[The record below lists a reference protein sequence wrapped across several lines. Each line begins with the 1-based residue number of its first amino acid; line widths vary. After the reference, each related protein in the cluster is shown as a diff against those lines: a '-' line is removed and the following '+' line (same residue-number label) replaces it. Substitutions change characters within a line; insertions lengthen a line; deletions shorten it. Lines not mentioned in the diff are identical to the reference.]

1 MAFSRS
7 PTSLKMTKHQAGSAL
22 KGGRGKK
29 AKDEAAK
36 KPQYSVPEEVI
47 PFIFQ
52 YLSWRDGYRAGRVSR
67 AWHEAHAS
75 ILLPTSP
82 MQVGLHWRA
91 STYTGESWD
100 DILSEFAPDD
110 TCFASQYAPQLA
122 MLTVSG
128 LPHALRRPTGWNKLF
143 HVIQERKLLPR
154 ACTIICMYS
163 DFGIMASTAAGGH
176 YDLSELESSAIDDM
190 AVNITVGYFPNTTL
204 QVLEPTKHE
213 IRDGLLTPALSPST
227 NSILVYSTNGAQCDH
242 LVRLMA
248 TVHTSAN
255 IVGTILPFTDRCV
268 PIAVRRISPAG
279 PSISHPTHLCVAF
292 DGRVA
297 SAPFVSLGFKTIS
310 PILQCEHM
318 QTRRHPYFK
327 VLHTFESVAVAA
339 SPTSPA
345 MSVAPIQLL
354 NSVAE
359 ASGNVYLFK
368 AETEAEIAAF
378 IAAPHAVH
386 LDRTVCIYDK
396 QHGIVFSQADA
407 ESGAAPWC
415 EGMFGVFCVQD
426 AVAGQS
432 DLAHALALAKAAA
445 SGATV
450 LGGLT
455 YPCAARGE
463 GFYGENDVEAHT
475 FASVFPDTPLAGVIS
490 GGEIGPLAMPGGSLS
505 PDRKIDMQ
513 SYTTCGA
520 LFYLRP

>member
-1 MAFSRS
+1 
-7 PTSLKMTKHQAGSAL
+7 MTKHQAGSAL

-29 AKDEAAK
+29 SKDEAAK
-36 KPQYSVPEEVI
+36 KPQYSVPEEII

-75 ILLPTSP
+75 ILHPTSP

-100 DILSEFAPDD
+100 DILSEFAPTD
-110 TCFASQYAPQLA
+110 TCFAAQYAPQLA
-122 MLTVSG
+122 MITVSG
-128 LPHALRRPTGWNKLF
+128 LAHSLRRPTGWNKLF

-154 ACTIICMYS
+154 ACTIVCMYS

-176 YDLSELESSAIDDM
+176 YDLSELESSVIDDM
-190 AVNITVGYFPNTTL
+190 AVNITVGYFPETTL
-204 QVLEPTKHE
+204 QVLEPTKLE
-213 IRDGLLTPALSPST
+213 IREGLLTPMISASA
-227 NSILVYSTNGAQCDH
+227 NSILVYSTNGAQCDD

-248 TVHTSAN
+248 TTHASAN

-268 PIAVRRISPAG
+268 PMAVRRLSPAG
-279 PSISHPTHLCVAF
+279 LSISHPTHLCVAF

-297 SAPFVSLGFKTIS
+297 SAPFVSLGFKIIS

-318 QTRRHPYFK
+318 QMRRHPYFK
-327 VLHTFESVAVAA
+327 VLHTFESVAVA
-339 SPTSPA
+339 TSPA
-345 MSVAPIQLL
+345 MSMAPIQLL
-354 NSVAE
+354 NSVSE

-368 AETEAEIAAF
+368 AETEAEVAAF

-386 LDRTVCIYDK
+386 LDRAVCIYDK

-407 ESGAAPWC
+407 ESGAAPWR

-426 AVAGQS
+426 AVAGQA
-432 DLAHALALAKAAA
+432 DLAHSLALAKVAA
-445 SGATV
+445 SGATI

-455 YPCAARGE
+455 YPVRG
-463 GFYGENDVEAHT
+463 
-475 FASVFPDTPLAGVIS
+475 
-490 GGEIGPLAMPGGSLS
+490 PGRRL
-505 PDRKIDMQ
+505 
-513 SYTTCGA
+513 
-520 LFYLRP
+520 LRRD